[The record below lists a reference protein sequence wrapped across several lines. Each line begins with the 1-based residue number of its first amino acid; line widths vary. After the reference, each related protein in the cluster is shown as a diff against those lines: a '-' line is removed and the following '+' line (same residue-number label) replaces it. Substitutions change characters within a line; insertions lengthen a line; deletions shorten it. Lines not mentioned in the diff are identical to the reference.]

1 MKKFFLTVILILT
14 MLTATAFAAENE
26 TAQDTNATENVENAG
41 SAKAEAIKNFEP
53 YEYVS
58 ETYGF
63 KIICPTKPIVVVKP
77 FEDPKKDGE
86 LLVFVNEGIRVLYG
100 YIVELDAFDNLQV
113 PDFNSKKKDF
123 VDGYVER
130 KRGENLYSSVEL
142 LNITQENKGIVMVT
156 AKELE
161 ITDDKGNVQ
170 GTATADE
177 QMVVANF
184 RTKFGR
190 CISVKMIDV
199 DLDDSDYKDF
209 LKSLSTF
216 RDAGEVLPDDSKD
229 KKTKDKKTKK
239 DKKDKKDK
247 KKDKKQD
254 K

>member
-26 TAQDTNATENVENAG
+26 TAKDTGTTETAATAENAKNAET
-41 SAKAEAIKNFEP
+41 AKNEAVKKFEP

-63 KIICPTKPIVVVKP
+63 KIMCPTKPIVVVKP
-77 FEDPKKDGE
+77 FEDPKKNGE
-86 LLVFVNEGIRVLYG
+86 LLVFVNDGIKVLYG
-100 YIVELDAFDNLQV
+100 YIVELDAFDSLQV
-113 PDFNSKKKDF
+113 PDFNNTKKGF
-123 VDGYVER
+123 VDGYIER

-161 ITDDKGNVQ
+161 LTDDNGNVQ

-177 QMVVANF
+177 QMVIANF

-209 LKSLSTF
+209 LTSLSTF

-229 KKTKDKKTKK
+229 KKTKDKKSKK
-239 DKKDKKDK
+239 DKKDKK
-247 KKDKKQD
+247 QD